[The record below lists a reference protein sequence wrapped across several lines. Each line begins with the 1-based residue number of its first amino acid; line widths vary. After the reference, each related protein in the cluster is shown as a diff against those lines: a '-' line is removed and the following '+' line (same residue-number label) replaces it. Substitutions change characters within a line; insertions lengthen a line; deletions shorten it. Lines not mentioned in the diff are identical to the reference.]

1 MFNHRFSNYW
11 RLKPIIEGRPRG
23 WSRHPFSY
31 VPALSAQFNLLTIPK
46 NIIKNQR
53 IPANA
58 VVSGISPLDPYQ
70 VSSSLVIWISSQLQV
85 KTVTPNRNTHPC
97 ASSLQ
102 PFTIPFH
109 IYVFP
114 MIFATLLSRI
124 TIPSLWSSSVLQRSL
139 LCIYICGT
147 ASNNLAIVEPT
158 QYDMNQTV
166 ISQEWTEIKSWK
178 DTAS

>member
-102 PFTIPFH
+102 PFTITYTFSPW
-109 IYVFP
+109 YSQLYCR
-114 MIFATLLSRI
+114 ALL
-124 TIPSLWSSSVLQRSL
+124 PSLWSSSVLQRSL